1 LTNRAGIIE
10 VSFLLAVVSTSFA
23 LGASP
28 ADERLDEI
36 LTAMK
41 TAGERLD
48 TLQAVFDQTD
58 HDHILDMDESS
69 SGMLYV
75 KVPGRIRWE
84 YEAPARKVLLIKED
98 KIQLYIPTANQVQEF
113 NRRQSRGAGA
123 DLLVG
128 FGKSNAEI
136 GKNYDAGLVEET
148 DDTVLLALVPKPG
161 TTASV
166 FKAID
171 LTIEKKRW
179 IPIRSVFHEAN
190 RDTTEIVFKE
200 MEVNGSL
207 PADAFE
213 LELPPDVEI
222 VRNKD

>member
-48 TLQAVFDQTD
+48 TLQAVFEQTD

>member
-1 LTNRAGIIE
+1 MNRAGIIAVALVLL
-10 VSFLLAVVSTSFA
+10 VSSTSSA
-23 LGASP
+23 SGASP
-28 ADERLDEI
+28 ADDRLDEI
-36 LTAMK
+36 LSAMK
-41 TAGERLD
+41 AAGDRLD
-48 TLQAVFDQTD
+48 TLRAAFDQTD
-58 HDHILDMDESS
+58 HDFILDMDESS
-69 SGMLYV
+69 SGSLYV

-84 YEAPARKVLLIKED
+84 YETPARRVLLLKED

-113 NRRQSRGAGA
+113 NRGQMKGAGA

-136 GKNYDAGLVEET
+136 GKNYDARLLEET

-190 RDTTEIVFKE
+190 KDTTEIVFKE
-200 MEVNGSL
+200 MVVNGPLPPRIFELDL
-207 PADAFE
+207 PA
-213 LELPPDVEI
+213 DVEI
-222 VRNKD
+222 VRNK